1 LKPIF
6 RRQDEF
12 NCKKVTIARSEVLL
26 RVMLLDKLV
35 QWVPGFFRSDKKT
48 GMNEIK
54 SFLRIGMHFYFN
66 RT

>member
-12 NCKKVTIARSEVLL
+12 NCEKVTTARSEVLL

-35 QWVPGFFRSDKKT
+35 QWVPGFLDQIKKT
-48 GMNEIK
+48 GMDEIK